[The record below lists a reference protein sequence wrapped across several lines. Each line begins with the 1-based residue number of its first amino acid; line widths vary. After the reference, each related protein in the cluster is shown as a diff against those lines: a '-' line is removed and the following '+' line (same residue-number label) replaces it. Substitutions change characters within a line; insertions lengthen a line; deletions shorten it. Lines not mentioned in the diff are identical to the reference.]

1 MHVAGQ
7 EGTPSCRHV
16 SDAGTSN
23 VTGVHVGA
31 EGDSKV
37 TGVHAALRDCV
48 GAASLARKVY
58 MRQNVGVGA
67 FAKQY
72 GGRNKRKG
80 TVPEHY
86 ARASRGLIRH
96 ILKQVTTCKTVHCNL
111 PQPPT
116 VWRLP
121 PGTNL
126 NSATSELA
134 LRDPIWHHVA

>member
-1 MHVAGQ
+1 MRGCAW
-7 EGTPSCRHV
+7 
-16 SDAGTSN
+16 
-23 VTGVHVGA
+23 VG
-31 EGDSKV
+31 
-37 TGVHAALRDCV
+37 C

-96 ILKQVTTCKTVHCNL
+96 ILKQVSPRRKCILHPAC
-111 PQPPT
+111 
-116 VWRLP
+116 RR
-121 PGTNL
+121 
-126 NSATSELA
+126 ATADLC
-134 LRDPIWHHVA
+134 